1 MAKPGGTASPRPSAP
16 RTTRQPKMVE
26 GHSVH
31 GGRLLRQ
38 AYELLSK
45 RDRLQAS
52 EKIWDAAAYA
62 VKRVARRRRWPCTS
76 LEDLRDVARYLS
88 DEGSYASGE
97 ADWLFTLF
105 TAAESHRENFY
116 GTRSAPD
123 IRAGLRGAE
132 QLASLLTQ
140 LDETLPLSLAPPRG
154 QDYRDY
160 EQRHRRALARRE
172 RT

>member
-1 MAKPGGTASPRPSAP
+1 MAKLGGKASLRPSTP
-16 RTTRQPKMVE
+16 RTARQPKMVE

-31 GGRLLRQ
+31 RDRFLRH
-38 AYELLSK
+38 ADEMLDK

-52 EKIWDAAAYA
+52 EKIWDAAAHA

-76 LEDLRDVARYLS
+76 HEDLRDIARYLS
-88 DEGSYASGE
+88 AEGSYASGG

-105 TAAESHRENFY
+105 TAAESHHENYY

-123 IRAGLRGAE
+123 LRAGLRGAE
-132 QLASLLTQ
+132 RLASILTT
-140 LDETLPLSLAPPRG
+140 LDEALPLSLAPPRG
-154 QDYRDY
+154 RDYREY
-160 EQRHRRALARRE
+160 ERRHRRALARRE